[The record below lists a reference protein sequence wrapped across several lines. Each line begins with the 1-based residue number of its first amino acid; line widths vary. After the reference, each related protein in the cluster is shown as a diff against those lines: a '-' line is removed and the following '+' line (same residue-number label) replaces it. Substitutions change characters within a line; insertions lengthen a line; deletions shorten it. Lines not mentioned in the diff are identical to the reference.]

1 MVDWQVTAT
10 TIYCEDVDDEVTIM
24 VHKDWSAKCSSF
36 KKYQKPGKE
45 TLNLL
50 RKKSRQLKRE
60 LRCTG
65 PECARIIQY
74 REKLQAEENQKG
86 AKIDW

>member
-24 VHKDWSAKCSSF
+24 VYKDWSAKCSSF
-36 KKYQKPGKE
+36 KKYHKPGKE

-50 RKKSRQLKRE
+50 KKKSRQLKRE
-60 LRCTG
+60 LRCRG

-74 REKLQAEENQKG
+74 REKLRAEENGKG
-86 AKIDW
+86 AKID

>member
-24 VHKDWSAKCSSF
+24 VYKDWSAKCSSF
-36 KKYQKPGKE
+36 KKYHKPGKE

-60 LRCTG
+60 LRCTE
-65 PECARIIQY
+65 PECSRIIQY

-86 AKIDW
+86 AKID